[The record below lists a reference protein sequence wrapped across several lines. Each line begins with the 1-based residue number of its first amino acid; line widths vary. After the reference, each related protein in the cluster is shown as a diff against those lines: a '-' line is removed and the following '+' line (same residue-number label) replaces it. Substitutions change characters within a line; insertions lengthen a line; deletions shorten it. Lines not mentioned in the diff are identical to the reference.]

1 MVADGILFR
10 RSRKTDVGHK
20 FNYCSKLKH
29 MNTLRNKVRLI
40 GRLGAQPEVVKLE
53 SGTMLAK
60 FSIATNER
68 YRSKDGDWQDLT
80 QWHSITA
87 WGGTAQRVS
96 KLLQKGLEV
105 LVEGKI
111 VYNSYETKDG
121 EKRFGTTIEM
131 SDFLMLSPKMSNE
144 K

>member
-1 MVADGILFR
+1 MEFCLV
-10 RSRKTDVGHK
+10 DVGKPIKDNK

-40 GRLGAQPEVVKLE
+40 GRLGAQPEVVKLD
-53 SGTMLAK
+53 SGKSLAR
-60 FSIATNER
+60 FTVATNEN
-68 YRSKDGDWQDLT
+68 YRSKDGEWQEKT

-87 WGGTAQRVS
+87 WGGAADRVA
-96 KLLQKGLEV
+96 KMLTKGTEV

-111 VYNSYETKDG
+111 VNNSYETKDG
-121 EKRFGTTIEM
+121 EKRFSTTIELN
-131 SDFLMLSPKMSNE
+131 DFLMLSPKVSDE